1 MMLRYQIFAL
11 KHLHHSVYI
20 DVVPLIG
27 RRYRILSRHFFWYSV
42 FVDLFVKACTTFY
55 ILTNIFLFCYRQMA
69 VRIVI
74 DILKTVSTE
83 DLLKE
88 LSDIMKVLTILV
100 EGKILFPSRSIFL
113 PGLNFKWRFSDYYV
127 YRKDQ
132 NIFTLFVL
140 LVDLI

>member
-1 MMLRYQIFAL
+1 
-11 KHLHHSVYI
+11 
-20 DVVPLIG
+20 
-27 RRYRILSRHFFWYSV
+27 
-42 FVDLFVKACTTFY
+42 
-55 ILTNIFLFCYRQMA
+55 MA

-100 EGKILFPSRSIFL
+100 EGKILCPSRSKFL
-113 PGLNFKWRFSDYYV
+113 PGLNFKWGFSDIMFI
-127 YRKDQ
+127 KKQQ